1 LRHDGERQAS
11 KIFTYYM
18 NKYIE
23 ECGELLRKY
32 RINYRLYI

>member
-1 LRHDGERQAS
+1 MYLFNKENVCLQHDVQRPPL

-23 ECGELLRKY
+23 ECDELR
-32 RINYRLYI
+32 